1 MSFASFRTHV
11 FGVKT
16 LQLPVYL
23 SKLILNLSLKGFKS
37 ARVGLATDGPSF
49 QKKRF
54 FAKDSLKLNKIRN
67 TCLISLNIILYY

>member
-1 MSFASFRTHV
+1 MFAIVLASFLFVIILNAFTFMSFVSFRTHV

-49 QKKRF
+49 
-54 FAKDSLKLNKIRN
+54 
-67 TCLISLNIILYY
+67 